1 MSNSRLSFPSDR
13 ISITG
18 IGAGT
23 PLGWDF
29 ETISRNLLAGK
40 SAVSPVQ
47 TFDVSQHPCK
57 IGAAI
62 DPIPTI
68 AGMAE
73 EKFRSKGRLDQLALY
88 CAQSALM
95 DAGLWE
101 ERQSL
106 KVGLIIGNASD
117 CMWFWEDEGV
127 RLRKEPHCHP
137 DDDRPPL
144 VNIVQGELSLHGP
157 ATALSSACASANFA
171 FDMAKQ
177 WLDLGIVD
185 VCLAGGCDTGLTP
198 VTLACF
204 GNLRA
209 LSRNNDNPQGAS
221 RPFDKGRDGFVLG
234 EGGVLFLLEKESRA
248 KKRNARIL
256 GHMLGCGLT
265 SDAHHMVIPNPE
277 PVQAA
282 RAIRMALD
290 QAGVNPDQIDYIN
303 AHGTST
309 PVGDAAEAKAIRSV
323 FEEHTRTVPV
333 SSTKSMTGH
342 LLTAASA
349 LEALACLT
357 TFQYSAIPPTINLDE
372 IDPDC
377 QLNHVANKV
386 REQKVKIALSNSFG
400 FGGSNSCLVLAAA

>member
-1 MSNSRLSFPSDR
+1 M
-13 ISITG
+13 
-18 IGAGT
+18 
-23 PLGWDF
+23 
-29 ETISRNLLAGK
+29 
-40 SAVSPVQ
+40 
-47 TFDVSQHPCK
+47 
-57 IGAAI
+57 
-62 DPIPTI
+62 
-68 AGMAE
+68 
-73 EKFRSKGRLDQLALY
+73 
-88 CAQSALM
+88 
-95 DAGLWE
+95 
-101 ERQSL
+101 
-106 KVGLIIGNASD
+106 
-117 CMWFWEDEGV
+117 
-127 RLRKEPHCHP
+127 
-137 DDDRPPL
+137 
-144 VNIVQGELSLHGP
+144 
-157 ATALSSACASANFA
+157 
-171 FDMAKQ
+171 
-177 WLDLGIVD
+177 
-185 VCLAGGCDTGLTP
+185 
-198 VTLACF
+198 
-204 GNLRA
+204 
-209 LSRNNDNPQGAS
+209 
-221 RPFDKGRDGFVLG
+221 
-234 EGGVLFLLEKESRA
+234 FLLEKESRA

-256 GHMLGCGLT
+256 GYMLGCGLT

-277 PVQAA
+277 PFQAA

-377 QLNHVANKV
+377 QLNHVANRV